1 MNLKFGG
8 KIFTIPAIAYY
19 INALDGSMVSSVGE
33 LRELHKKFSQSL
45 RVLPENSFDWKF
57 LKVGSQLK
65 FIVL

>member
-1 MNLKFGG
+1 
-8 KIFTIPAIAYY
+8 
-19 INALDGSMVSSVGE
+19 MVSSVGE

-65 FIVL
+65 FIVLFKKMFARSCPSHIYDYQGCLTVYV

>member
-1 MNLKFGG
+1 M
-8 KIFTIPAIAYY
+8 P
-19 INALDGSMVSSVGE
+19 SMVSSVGE

-65 FIVL
+65 FIVLFKKCLPAPAPPTSMTIKGV